1 MNKLDQIESFGAFL
15 DFLSNP
21 QDYAKLVKD
30 VREAARQHKE
40 LVEKKRKIKD
50 IDRWRAEQDAEIE
63 RLYSELDK
71 KEEAYL
77 ANASGLSDKIKSHKA
92 TVTNDNTKLRERE
105 EALNLRE
112 KAVSSLEKE
121 KAKVVKIKGEYEDKL
136 EAIRREKERLKAQAA
151 QITVLAG
158 NLR

>member
-77 ANASGLSDKIKSHKA
+77 M
-92 TVTNDNTKLRERE
+92 
-105 EALNLRE
+105 
-112 KAVSSLEKE
+112 
-121 KAKVVKIKGEYEDKL
+121 
-136 EAIRREKERLKAQAA
+136 
-151 QITVLAG
+151 
-158 NLR
+158 